1 MDMDLN
7 PNQSNN
13 KNDAEIY
20 SLKMERDKLNFT
32 ILTINEENLKLK
44 ALIESLKQ
52 ENEILSMENE
62 YFNKIKKCERIERDD
77 LVVNL
82 EAEKRK
88 NKVTENEIYRN
99 KCLLDK
105 NHELEDKNIIDS
117 YKDENSKLNH
127 KLMQ

>member
-1 MDMDLN
+1 MDLN

-88 NKVTENEIYRN
+88 NKVTENQIYRN

>member
-1 MDMDLN
+1 MDLN